1 MAEKKRKRLKLTAE
15 MLDQPIFDTL
25 TMKQKER
32 VLALAYKKD
41 PSIFY
46 DEGGDV
52 KPKKKKKPKDAIG
65 IMVAVGK
72 VKGKPKMSYGGSIGS
87 KKYNYAA
94 GGSVTNNLKPVPQG
108 SKGKGLSKLPTQ
120 VRNKMGFMRKGGMV

>member
-1 MAEKKRKRLKLTAE
+1 MAEKKKLKLTAE

-32 VLALAYKKD
+32 VLELAYKKD
-41 PSIFY
+41 PELFM
-46 DEGGDV
+46 DKGGDV

-72 VKGKPKMSYGGSIGS
+72 VKGKPKMSYGGSIGG

-108 SKGKGLSKLPTQ
+108 NKGKGLSKLPTQ

>member
-1 MAEKKRKRLKLTAE
+1 MAEKKKLKLTAE

-41 PSIFY
+41 PELFM

-52 KPKKKKKPKDAIG
+52 KPKKKKKPDAISV
-65 IMVAVGK
+65 MVAVGK

-94 GGSVTNNLKPVPQG
+94 GGSVTNNLKPIPQG
-108 SKGKGLSKLPTQ
+108 NKGKGLSKLPTQ

>member
-1 MAEKKRKRLKLTAE
+1 MAEKKKKLKLTAE

-32 VLALAYKKD
+32 VLELAYKKD
-41 PSIFY
+41 PKLFM
-46 DEGGDV
+46 DKGGDV

-72 VKGKPKMSYGGSIGS
+72 VKGKPKMSYGGSIGG

>member
-1 MAEKKRKRLKLTAE
+1 MPMHGMKKKKGMARGGAMKK
-15 MLDQPIFDTL
+15 
-25 TMKQKER
+25 
-32 VLALAYKKD
+32 KKGMAR
-41 PSIFY
+41 
-46 DEGGDV
+46 GGAMM
-52 KPKKKKKPKDAIG
+52 KKKKPKDAIG